1 MSQEQNARIAG
12 ALLAAL
18 GASAPADEIAVLFST
33 DVQVEIDGDVGA
45 LPWIGRRVGRR
56 AVADFVR
63 DTRELLAPVRF
74 AVESVLADDGNAVIV
89 GELASRVRATG
100 KLIETAFAIALQ
112 IRDGEITR
120 FRMLE
125 DSFAVSRAA
134 RP

>member
-1 MSQEQNARIAG
+1 MSQEHNARIAG

-18 GASAPADEIAVLFST
+18 GAGAPADEISALFSA
-33 DVQVEIDGDVGA
+33 DVQLDIAGDVGA
-45 LPWIGRRVGRR
+45 LPWIGLKIGRH

-63 DTRELLAPVRF
+63 DTRQLLAPIRF
-74 AVESVLADDGNAVIV
+74 DVEAVLADDGRAVIV
-89 GELASRVRATG
+89 GELASRVKTTG
-100 KLIETAFAIALQ
+100 RLIETAFVLVLR

-125 DSFAVSRAA
+125 DSFAVSRAG